1 MPAGAIEKG
10 SHMSAETNL
19 PSIAAMPSEEERAI
33 RESVAR
39 IASKYGP
46 SYYLAKARDKE
57 PLTELI
63 KELGEAGFIGIN
75 LPEEYG
81 GGGLGMEALSI
92 VIEELAQHGL
102 NVTLLTFSSGVSAPI
117 IKEFGTEAQK
127 AEWLPRLISGEAY
140 FSFGITEP
148 DAGSNTHNIKTTAK
162 KVGDKFIV
170 NGQKYWSTGLDRA
183 AKYLIVARTGTD
195 EKSGR
200 GKLTLLLADNN
211 APGLTYHAIP
221 ALTYYPENSFQ
232 VFMDNLEVPEDRV
245 LGEVDKGLKPLF
257 VGLNPE
263 RICVAS
269 IAIGLG
275 RYMLDKAAR
284 YANERSVWGVPIGT
298 HQGLAHP
305 LAEAKIQLE
314 TAALMVRKAAV
325 LHDHDPALAGDAAN
339 MAKFAAANAAIACA
353 DIAITVHGGNAV
365 ALEYEIMPYL
375 LQIRLMKNAPVSR
388 EMILNYVAQNM
399 LGLPKSY

>member
-1 MPAGAIEKG
+1 
-10 SHMSAETNL
+10 MSTQNNIPTIDAL
-19 PSIAAMPSEEERAI
+19 PSEDERAI

-46 SYYLAKARDKE
+46 SYYLAKAKE
-57 PLTELI
+57 KAAMSELI
-63 KELGEAGFIGIN
+63 KELADAGFIGIN

-81 GGGLGMEALSI
+81 GGGLGMAALSM
-92 VIEELAQHGL
+92 VIEELGRQGINL
-102 NVTLLTFSSGVSAPI
+102 MFLTFSSGVGAPI
-117 IKEFGTEAQK
+117 LKEYGTEQQK
-127 AEWLPRLISGEAY
+127 AEWLPKLARGEAY

-162 KVGDKFIV
+162 KVGDKFII
-170 NGQKYWSTGLDRA
+170 NGQKVWSTGLNRA
-183 AKYLIVARTGTD
+183 EKYLVVAKTGTD
-195 EKSGR
+195 EKTGR
-200 GKLTLLLADNN
+200 AKITLLLADNH

-221 ALTYYPENSFQ
+221 ALTYYPDESFQ

-245 LGEVDKGLKPLF
+245 IGEVDKGLQPLF

-269 IAIGLG
+269 ICIGLG
-275 RYMLDKAAR
+275 RYMLDKAVK
-284 YANERSVWGVPIGT
+284 YANDRSVWGQPIGA
-298 HQGLAHP
+298 HQGLSHP

-325 LHDHDPALAGDAAN
+325 LHDHDPALAGEASN

-353 DIAITVHGGNAV
+353 DIAITIHGGNAV

-388 EMILNYVAQNM
+388 EMILNYVSQHV
-399 LGLPKSY
+399 LGLPRSY

>member
-1 MPAGAIEKG
+1 
-10 SHMSAETNL
+10 MSTQNNIPTIDAL
-19 PSIAAMPSEEERAI
+19 PSEDERAI

-46 SYYLAKARDKE
+46 SYYLAKAKE
-57 PLTELI
+57 KAAMSELI
-63 KELGEAGFIGIN
+63 KELADAGFIGIN

-81 GGGLGMEALSI
+81 GGGLGMAALSM
-92 VIEELAQHGL
+92 VIEELGRQGINL
-102 NVTLLTFSSGVSAPI
+102 MFLTFSSGVGAPI
-117 IKEFGTEAQK
+117 LKEYGTEQQK
-127 AEWLPRLISGEAY
+127 AEWLPKLARGEAY

-162 KVGDKFIV
+162 KVGDKFII
-170 NGQKYWSTGLDRA
+170 NGQKVWSTGLNRA
-183 AKYLIVARTGTD
+183 EKYLVVAKTGTD
-195 EKSGR
+195 EKTGR
-200 GKLTLLLADNN
+200 AKITLLLADNH

-221 ALTYYPENSFQ
+221 ALTYYPDESFQ

-245 LGEVDKGLKPLF
+245 IGEVDKGMQPLF

-269 IAIGLG
+269 ICIGLG
-275 RYMLDKAAR
+275 RYMLDKAVK
-284 YANERSVWGVPIGT
+284 YANDRSVWGQPIGA
-298 HQGLAHP
+298 HQGLSHP

-325 LHDHDPALAGDAAN
+325 LHDHDPALAGEASN

-353 DIAITVHGGNAV
+353 DIAITIHGGNAV

-388 EMILNYVAQNM
+388 EMILNYVSQHV
-399 LGLPKSY
+399 LGLPRSY

>member
-1 MPAGAIEKG
+1 
-10 SHMSAETNL
+10 MSTQNNIPTIDAL
-19 PSIAAMPSEEERAI
+19 PSEDERAI
-33 RESVAR
+33 RESVSR

-46 SYYLAKARDKE
+46 SYYLAKAKE
-57 PLTELI
+57 KAAMSELI
-63 KELGEAGFIGIN
+63 KELADAGFIGIN

-81 GGGLGMEALSI
+81 GGGLGMAALSM
-92 VIEELAQHGL
+92 VIEELGRQGINL
-102 NVTLLTFSSGVSAPI
+102 MFLTFSSGVGAPI
-117 IKEFGTEAQK
+117 LKEYGTEQQK
-127 AEWLPRLISGEAY
+127 AEWLPKLARGEAY

-162 KVGDKFIV
+162 KVGDKFII
-170 NGQKYWSTGLDRA
+170 NGQKVWSTGLNRA
-183 AKYLIVARTGTD
+183 EKYLVVAKTGTD
-195 EKSGR
+195 EKTGR
-200 GKLTLLLADNN
+200 AKITLLLADNH

-221 ALTYYPENSFQ
+221 ALTYYPDESFQ

-245 LGEVDKGLKPLF
+245 IGEVDKGMQPLF

-269 IAIGLG
+269 ICIGLG
-275 RYMLDKAAR
+275 RYMLDKAVK
-284 YANERSVWGVPIGT
+284 YANDRSVWGQPIGA
-298 HQGLAHP
+298 HQGLSHP

-325 LHDHDPALAGDAAN
+325 LHDYDPALAGEASN

-353 DIAITVHGGNAV
+353 DIAITIHGGNAV

-388 EMILNYVAQNM
+388 EMILNYVSQHV
-399 LGLPKSY
+399 LGLPRSY